1 MPSSRI
7 RTPFCG
13 ICRPIF
19 IPTICTV
26 EATYLVEK
34 NRIESQALPR
44 LHLAINEPGSAFRS
58 APLTAEIAFR
68 LSEIPLNS
76 VPDLPDRVVAA
87 IALAMALLL
96 VTRDGKIR
104 ASGIKTIWQNR

>member
-1 MPSSRI
+1 
-7 RTPFCG
+7 
-13 ICRPIF
+13 
-19 IPTICTV
+19 
-26 EATYLVEK
+26 
-34 NRIESQALPR
+34 
-44 LHLAINEPGSAFRS
+44 
-58 APLTAEIAFR
+58 LTAEIAFR